1 MAIDSYGDPSNKLN
15 RCNAAHGHVKSGRS
29 PLSHN
34 LTTALLTVRSLGGWS
49 SKSSGRVSAE
59 ILFAV
64 LGADRFQQLIVHLAP
79 ALEQMQLIV

>member
-29 PLSHN
+29 LLSHN
-34 LTTALLTVRSLGGWS
+34 LTTALLTVRS
-49 SKSSGRVSAE
+49 GRASVE